1 MNDKKVDLV
10 LLGLSGF
17 GVGLVVGSVV
27 AHAMRDETVRAL
39 ADLALEDLQQKVRSY
54 FDGEI
59 ADNDTPFNFEP
70 ETFEK
75 EIENEDVLD
84 RDDGGVS
91 DGSSAFVSDGPAD
104 RLEGLLLPEES
115 DSETT
120 IHP

>member
-84 RDDGGVS
+84 RDDGGVG